1 MVLHRHDSRPL
12 GTAAVD
18 GSDTTLSIT
27 VTTSDRGATLAVRG
41 AVDDDA
47 IATLRRVLEGL
58 PDAEVRH
65 VIVDLRR
72 AVVTDRHA
80 SALLDLAELLPES
93 LIRVTVAR

>member
-1 MVLHRHDSRPL
+1 MVLHRHDSGPL
-12 GTAAVD
+12 GGAALD

-27 VTTSDRGATLAVRG
+27 VTTSDRGATLAVQG

-47 IATLRRVLEGL
+47 IATLRRVLAGL

-65 VIVDLRR
+65 VVLDLRH

-80 SALLDLAELLPES
+80 SAVLDLTELLPES
-93 LIRVTVAR
+93 LIRVTVTR